1 MGRRGDTLWHTSPIK
16 LPLTHS
22 ISQQRDKIQPNCAQI
37 MVREMCAIRGQIGEG
52 SEDGLSK
59 GNAAQPKLMI
69 FSLQETSD

>member
-1 MGRRGDTLWHTSPIK
+1 
-16 LPLTHS
+16 
-22 ISQQRDKIQPNCAQI
+22 